1 MRTRSIVPVFWGLAI
16 CALSHRT
23 AAQTVSDCPG
33 AIVLCD
39 DFYSE
44 ENASLS
50 AGAQIEFTGV
60 CNNSAEVSSVWY
72 TFTVQQ
78 DGLLSFVITP
88 NTAMDD
94 YDWGLFDISTGGC
107 AGISV
112 LGTSPEVS
120 CNSYGSFTMNGPTGI
135 STALGGT
142 GNSNGPG
149 DLNGPPFNADLPVV
163 AGSTY
168 ALVVMNWTNSLDGY
182 SIDFGGSTASLY
194 DEIPPTPG
202 TLEVDCALSEFELTF
217 SEPVLTATVQ
227 PEDLL
232 LIGPGGV
239 QVGFSA
245 AVPVGGGSDA
255 SAFLL
260 TPAAPVPADGMYT
273 MTLTAVA
280 AFVEDACGNQAEG
293 SYSVE
298 IDVLAPPV
306 GFGPEAVVRC
316 EDEEVLL
323 QAAAQPAD
331 QTYSYTWSA
340 GTPAGNGALVSSD
353 GPVDVLIETVPP
365 CFTASGSFTVA
376 TEDCGILVPN
386 VISPGNGDA
395 FNDAFRID
403 GLDRWPGSTTTVFNR
418 WGAPVYSSTDFGATV
433 GWEADGASEGTY
445 FFVVEVAR
453 TDDRPLRIVDV
464 HGERWEEGSGPIR
477 FAGSFTV
484 VR

>member
-1 MRTRSIVPVFWGLAI
+1 MGILQLLCGLAI
-16 CALSHRT
+16 CGLHGVAK
-23 AAQTVSDCPG
+23 AQSVSDCAG

-88 NTAMDD
+88 NTATDD
-94 YDWGLFDISTGGC
+94 YDWGLFDISAGGC
-107 AGISV
+107 AGIA
-112 LGTSPEVS
+112 LGGSSPEVS
-120 CNSYGSFTMNGPTGI
+120 CNSYGSVTTNGPTGI
-135 STALGGT
+135 SSALGGT

-149 DLNGPPFNADLPVV
+149 DVHGPPCNADRAVV

-202 TLEVDCALSEFELTF
+202 TLEADCALAEFELTF

-232 LIGPGGV
+232 LIGPGGL
-239 QVGFSA
+239 QVEFSA
-245 AVPVGGGSDA
+245 AVPVGGGNEA

-260 TPAAPVPADGMYT
+260 TPAAPLTADGMYT

-293 SYSVE
+293 SYSIE
-298 IDVLAPPV
+298 IDVLTPPL

-331 QTYSYTWSA
+331 QTYSYAWSA
-340 GTPAGNGALVSSD
+340 GTPAGNGTLIAVD

-365 CFTASGSFTVA
+365 CFTATGSFTVT

-395 FNDAFRID
+395 SNDAFRID
-403 GLDRWPGSTTTVFNR
+403 GLDRWPGSTTTIFNR
-418 WGAPVYSSTDFGATV
+418 WGAAVYTSTDFGATV

-445 FFVVEVAR
+445 FYVVEVAR

-464 HGERWEEGSGPIR
+464 HGERWEEGSGPILL
-477 FAGSFTV
+477 AGSFTV